1 MGRLLRF
8 WPEPRICYLQGES
21 KLEGWERAGTRP
33 GQASIWMEE
42 S

>member
-1 MGRLLRF
+1 MGRLLKL

-21 KLEGWERAGTRP
+21 KLEGWAQGRRQAGRD
-33 GQASIWMEE
+33 IWAEE